1 MLIFPDPRSRARY
14 RRTKPMSA
22 TRRARCPCPPH
33 PPLSPSSRITMAT
46 NMNQQPSY
54 WFPTMKVSEIKA
66 ILDEWQLPV
75 TEQQIKQPTGEV
87 VQALYSALLQQLTG
101 ISEEV
106 LEESVARALLSN
118 DEFPVRFFDLVVSS
132 GSLMDRRNRNFMRR
146 VFV

>member
-1 MLIFPDPRSRARY
+1 
-14 RRTKPMSA
+14 
-22 TRRARCPCPPH
+22 
-33 PPLSPSSRITMAT
+33 
-46 NMNQQPSY
+46 
-54 WFPTMKVSEIKA
+54 MKVSEIKA

>member
-1 MLIFPDPRSRARY
+1 
-14 RRTKPMSA
+14 
-22 TRRARCPCPPH
+22 
-33 PPLSPSSRITMAT
+33 
-46 NMNQQPSY
+46 
-54 WFPTMKVSEIKA
+54 MKVSEIKA

-118 DEFPVRFFDLVVSS
+118 DEFPVRFKSRCLVWLID
-132 GSLMDRRNRNFMRR
+132 GSTH
-146 VFV
+146 